1 MKIFIGNDHTATEMK
16 NKIVEYLKTNGHEVV
31 NIGTNSN
38 DSVDYP
44 DFGKEV
50 ATKVVEEKA
59 MGIVICGTGIGIS
72 ISANKVKGARAALC
86 YEDQTAILAREHNDA
101 NILALGARMIAIEKA
116 VRLVDIFLNAKF
128 EERHS
133 CRVNKLNNQ

>member
-16 NKIVEYLKTNGHEVV
+16 NKIVDYLKLHGHEVV

-44 DFGKEV
+44 DFGKQV
-50 ATKVVEEKA
+50 ATKVVEENA

-116 VRLVDIFLNAKF
+116 VRLVDIFLNSKF

-133 CRVNKLNNQ
+133 NRVNKLNNQ